1 MVKLRDRNHLYALP
15 YTWSELHN
23 FGQRSMLIITGRLR
37 LMEAREIPPATSR
50 ADQT

>member
-23 FGQRSMLIITGRLR
+23 FWATFH
-37 LMEAREIPPATSR
+37 ADHHWPAAVDGGT
-50 ADQT
+50 